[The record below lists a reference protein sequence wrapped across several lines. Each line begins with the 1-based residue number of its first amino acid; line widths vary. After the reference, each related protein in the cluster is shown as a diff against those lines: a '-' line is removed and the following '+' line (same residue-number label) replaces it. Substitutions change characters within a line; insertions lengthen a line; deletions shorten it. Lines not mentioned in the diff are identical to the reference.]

1 MILGPGLIYPFLGPG
16 GDKQEG
22 GLSVSILNLATY
34 LPKQCGIATFS
45 KDLRDNLEL
54 SGRRVQIA
62 AVSDEEYSYDYP
74 AEVILELRQHHVEDY
89 ELTARLINTNPEID
103 LLIVQHEYGIYG
115 GADGEYVLNLVN
127 RLRKPFLV
135 VAHTV
140 LPQPSTNQLRVLKEL
155 AGQASAVV
163 CMSTRSARLLSSV
176 FSVPAEKLFIIHH
189 GVPVFP
195 KQDREALKQLYGLQ
209 GNKIITTF
217 GLIGPGKGLENG
229 IRAISRILTRHPR
242 VHYLIV
248 GQTHPMLLKREGE
261 SYRDMLKNLIDE
273 LNLKGRVSFV
283 NRFLSLEELGDYLS
297 MSDIYLSPYPN
308 MNQAVSG
315 TMAFALGC
323 GRAIVSTPYE
333 YALEMLQGGK
343 RGVLA
348 LSPRPDHLAAA
359 LTRVLD
365 DEQVQAGLERSA
377 ERMGKR
383 MLWPY
388 VAEQYGL
395 LAERVAPRLRRDP
408 LLAR

>member
-1 MILGPGLIYPFLGPG
+1 M
-16 GDKQEG
+16 
-22 GLSVSILNLATY
+22 SMLNLGTY

-54 SGRRVQIA
+54 TGRRVQIA

-74 AEVILELRQHHVEDY
+74 SEVSLEIRQHHVEDY
-89 ELTARLINTNPEID
+89 ELTAKLINTNPEID
-103 LLIVQHEYGIYG
+103 LCIIQHEYGIYG

-127 RLRKPFLV
+127 SLRKPFMV

-140 LPQPSTNQLRVLKEL
+140 LREPSPNQHRVLKEL
-155 AGQASAVV
+155 AGRAAAVV

-176 FSVPAEKLFIIHH
+176 FSVPAEKIFLIHH

-195 KQDREALKQLYGLQ
+195 KQDRETLKKLYGLQ
-209 GNKIITTF
+209 GCKIITTF

-229 IRAISRILTRHPR
+229 IRAIARIIPEHPHI
-242 VHYLIV
+242 HYLIV

-261 SYRDMLKNLIDE
+261 SYRNMLEKLIEE
-273 LNLKGRVSFV
+273 LNLKGHVSFI

-348 LSPRPDHLAAA
+348 LSSRPEHIALA
-359 LTRVLD
+359 LNRVLE
-365 DEQVQAGLERSA
+365 DEQVQVSLEKNA
-377 ERMGKR
+377 ERMGQR
-383 MLWPY
+383 MIWPY
-388 VAEQYGL
+388 VAEQYAL
-395 LAERVAPRLRRDP
+395 LADRMVPRP
-408 LLAR
+408 LYDQLLVR

>member
-1 MILGPGLIYPFLGPG
+1 M
-16 GDKQEG
+16 EG
-22 GLSVSILNLATY
+22 GLSVSILNLGTY

-45 KDLRDNLEL
+45 KDLRDNLE
-54 SGRRVQIA
+54 STGRRVQIA

-74 AEVILELRQHHVEDY
+74 SEVSLELRQHHVEDY
-89 ELTARLINTNPEID
+89 ELTAKLINTNPEID
-103 LLIVQHEYGIYG
+103 LCIVQHEYGIYG

-127 RLRKPFLV
+127 NLRKPSMV

-140 LPQPSTNQLRVLKEL
+140 LPEPSPNQRRVLKDL
-155 AGQASAVV
+155 AGRAAAVV

-176 FSVPAEKLFIIHH
+176 FSVPAEKIFLIHH

-195 KQDREALKQLYGLQ
+195 KQDRETLKQLYGLQ
-209 GNKIITTF
+209 ACKLITTF

-229 IRAISRILTRHPR
+229 IRAIARIIPQHPHI
-242 VHYLIV
+242 HYLIV

-261 SYRDMLKNLIDE
+261 SYRNMLGVLIDE
-273 LNLKGRVSFV
+273 LNLKAHVSFV
-283 NRFLSLEELGDYLS
+283 NRFLTLEELGDYLS

-343 RGVLA
+343 RGVIALSSRPEHIALA
-348 LSPRPDHLAAA
+348 LN
-359 LTRVLD
+359 RVLED
-365 DEQVQAGLERSA
+365 AEVQATLEQNA
-377 ERMGKR
+377 ERMGQR
-383 MLWPY
+383 MIWPY
-388 VAEQYGL
+388 VAEQYAL
-395 LAERVAPRLRRDP
+395 LCDRLVPRPLRDQLLER
-408 LLAR
+408 

>member
-1 MILGPGLIYPFLGPG
+1 M
-16 GDKQEG
+16 
-22 GLSVSILNLATY
+22 SILNLGTY
-34 LPKQCGIATFS
+34 PPKQCGIATFS

-54 SGRRVQIA
+54 TGRRVLIA
-62 AVSDEEYSYDYP
+62 AVSDEEYSYNYP
-74 AEVILELRQHHVEDY
+74 VEVIMELRQHHIEDY
-89 ELTARLINTNPEID
+89 ELSARLINANPELD
-103 LLIVQHEYGIYG
+103 LIIVQHEYGIYG
-115 GADGEYVLNLVN
+115 GADGEYVLNLAGS
-127 RLRKPFLV
+127 LKKPFMV

-140 LPQPSTNQLRVLKEL
+140 LPQPSPNQLRVLKEL
-155 AGQASAVV
+155 AGQAAAVV

-176 FSVPAEKLFIIHH
+176 FSVPAGKIFLIHH

-195 KQDREALKQLYGLQ
+195 KQDRETLKALYGLQ

-229 IRAISRILTRHPR
+229 IRAMSQILPKHPHI
-242 VHYLIV
+242 HYLIA

-261 SYRDMLKNLIDE
+261 SYRNMLQDLIDE
-273 LNLKGRVSFV
+273 LNLKGHVSFV
-283 NRFLSLEELGDYLS
+283 NRFLSLDELSDYLS

-348 LSPRPDHLAAA
+348 LSPRPDHLALA
-359 LTRVLD
+359 LSKVLD
-365 DEQVQAGLERSA
+365 DEQVQTGLEINA

-395 LAERVAPRLRRDP
+395 LAERLAGLLRGQ

>member
-1 MILGPGLIYPFLGPG
+1 M
-16 GDKQEG
+16 
-22 GLSVSILNLATY
+22 SILNLGTY

-54 SGRRVQIA
+54 TGRRVLIA

-74 AEVILELRQHHVEDY
+74 AEVIMELRQHHVEDY
-89 ELTARLINTNPEID
+89 ELSARLINTNPEID
-103 LLIVQHEYGIYG
+103 LIIVQHEYGIYG
-115 GADGEYVLNLVN
+115 GADGDYVLNLAGS
-127 RLRKPFLV
+127 LRKPFMV

-140 LPQPSTNQLRVLKEL
+140 LPQPSPNQLRVLKEL
-155 AGQASAVV
+155 AGKAAAVV

-176 FSVPAEKLFIIHH
+176 FSVPAEKIFLIHH

-195 KQDREALKQLYGLQ
+195 QQDRETLKALYGLQ

-229 IRAISRILTRHPR
+229 IRAIARILPRHPHI
-242 VHYLIV
+242 HYLIV

-261 SYRDMLKNLIDE
+261 SYRNMLEGLIAE
-273 LNLKGRVSFV
+273 LNLKGHVSFV
-283 NRFLSLEELGDYLS
+283 NRFLSLDELGDYLS

-348 LSPRPDHLAAA
+348 LSPRPDHLATA
-359 LTRVLD
+359 LSKVLD
-365 DEQVQAGLERSA
+365 DERVQAGLEINA

-383 MLWPY
+383 MRWPY

-395 LAERVAPRLRRDP
+395 LVERLAGLLRGQ

>member
-1 MILGPGLIYPFLGPG
+1 M
-16 GDKQEG
+16 
-22 GLSVSILNLATY
+22 SILNLGTY

-54 SGRRVQIA
+54 TGRRVLIA

-74 AEVILELRQHHVEDY
+74 AEVIMELRQQHVEDY
-89 ELTARLINTNPEID
+89 ELSARLINANPELD
-103 LLIVQHEYGIYG
+103 LIIVQHEYGIYG
-115 GADGEYVLNLVN
+115 GADGEHVLNLAGS
-127 RLRKPFLV
+127 LKKPFMV

-140 LPQPSTNQLRVLKEL
+140 LPQPSPNQLRVLKEL
-155 AGQASAVV
+155 AGMAAAVV

-176 FSVPAEKLFIIHH
+176 FSVPAEKIFLIHH
-189 GVPVFP
+189 GVPAFP
-195 KQDREALKQLYGLQ
+195 KQDRETLKELYGLQ
-209 GNKIITTF
+209 ENKIITTF

-229 IRAISRILTRHPR
+229 IRAVARILSRHPYI
-242 VHYLIV
+242 HYLII

-261 SYRDMLKNLIDE
+261 SYRNMLEDLVDE
-273 LNLKGRVSFV
+273 LNLKGHVSFV
-283 NRFLSLEELGDYLS
+283 NRFLSLDELGDYLS

-348 LSPRPDHLAAA
+348 LSPRPDHLALA
-359 LTRVLD
+359 LSKILD
-365 DEQVQAGLERSA
+365 DEQVQAGLEINA

-395 LAERVAPRLRRDP
+395 LSERLVGL
-408 LLAR
+408 LWGQVLAR

>member
-1 MILGPGLIYPFLGPG
+1 M
-16 GDKQEG
+16 
-22 GLSVSILNLATY
+22 SILNLATY
-34 LPKQCGIATFS
+34 PPKQCGIATFS

-54 SGRRVQIA
+54 TGRRVQIA

-74 AEVILELRQHHVEDY
+74 SEVILELRQHHAEDY
-89 ELTARLINTNPEID
+89 ELTARLINANPEID

-115 GADGEYVLNLVN
+115 GEDGEYVLKLVN
-127 RLRKPFLV
+127 SLRKPFIV
-135 VAHTV
+135 VTHTV
-140 LPQPSTNQLRVLKEL
+140 LPQPSANQLRVLKEL
-155 AGQASAVV
+155 VGQASAVV

-176 FSVPAEKLFIIHH
+176 FSVPAAKIFLIHH

-195 KQDREALKQLYGLQ
+195 RQDRDTLKQLYGLQ
-209 GNKIITTF
+209 GKKVITTF

-229 IRAISRILTRHPR
+229 IRAIARILPRHPQ
-242 VHYLIV
+242 VHYLIA

-261 SYRDMLKNLIDE
+261 SYRDMLENLVDE
-273 LNLKGRVSFV
+273 LHLKGQVSFV

-365 DEQVQAGLERSA
+365 DEQVQAGLEQSA

-395 LAERVAPRLRRDP
+395 LAERVAPRLKRDQ
-408 LLAR
+408 LLVR

>member
-1 MILGPGLIYPFLGPG
+1 M
-16 GDKQEG
+16 
-22 GLSVSILNLATY
+22 SILNLGTY

-54 SGRRVQIA
+54 TGRRVLIA

-74 AEVILELRQHHVEDY
+74 AQVIMELRQHHAEDY
-89 ELTARLINTNPEID
+89 ELSARLINANPGID
-103 LLIVQHEYGIYG
+103 LIIVQHEYGIYG
-115 GADGEYVLNLVN
+115 GADGEYVLNLAGS
-127 RLRKPFLV
+127 LKKPFMV

-140 LPQPSTNQLRVLKEL
+140 LPQPSPNQLRVLKEL
-155 AGQASAVV
+155 AGQAAAVV

-176 FSVPAEKLFIIHH
+176 FSVAAEKIFLIHH
-189 GVPVFP
+189 GVPMFP
-195 KQDREALKQLYGLQ
+195 KQDRETLKELYGLQ

-229 IRAISRILTRHPR
+229 IRAVARILSRHPHI
-242 VHYLIV
+242 HYLIV

-261 SYRDMLKNLIDE
+261 SYRNMLEELIDE
-273 LNLKGRVSFV
+273 LNLKGHVSFV
-283 NRFLSLEELGDYLS
+283 NRFLSLDELGDYLS

-348 LSPRPDHLAAA
+348 LSPRPDHLALA
-359 LTRVLD
+359 LSKVLD
-365 DEQVQAGLERSA
+365 DEQVQAGLEINA

-395 LAERVAPRLRRDP
+395 LAERLVGLQQGQ

>member
-1 MILGPGLIYPFLGPG
+1 
-16 GDKQEG
+16 
-22 GLSVSILNLATY
+22 VSILNLGTY
-34 LPKQCGIATFS
+34 PPKQCGIATFS

-54 SGRRVQIA
+54 TGRRVLIA
-62 AVSDEEYSYDYP
+62 AVSDEEYSYNYP
-74 AEVILELRQHHVEDY
+74 VEVIMELRQHHIEDY
-89 ELTARLINTNPEID
+89 ELSARLINANPELD
-103 LLIVQHEYGIYG
+103 LIIVQHEYGIYG
-115 GADGEYVLNLVN
+115 GADGEYVLNLAGS
-127 RLRKPFLV
+127 LKKPFMV

-140 LPQPSTNQLRVLKEL
+140 LPQPSPNQLRVLKEL
-155 AGQASAVV
+155 AGQAAAVV

-176 FSVPAEKLFIIHH
+176 FSVPAGKIFLIHH

-195 KQDREALKQLYGLQ
+195 KQDRETLKALYGLQ

-229 IRAISRILTRHPR
+229 IRAMSQILPKHPHI
-242 VHYLIV
+242 HYLIA

-261 SYRDMLKNLIDE
+261 SYRNMLQDLIDE
-273 LNLKGRVSFV
+273 LNLKGHVSFV
-283 NRFLSLEELGDYLS
+283 NRFLSLDELSDYLS

-348 LSPRPDHLAAA
+348 LSPRPDHLALA
-359 LTRVLD
+359 LSKVLD
-365 DEQVQAGLERSA
+365 DEQVQTGLEINA

-395 LAERVAPRLRRDP
+395 LAERLAGLLRGQ

>member
-1 MILGPGLIYPFLGPG
+1 
-16 GDKQEG
+16 
-22 GLSVSILNLATY
+22 
-34 LPKQCGIATFS
+34 
-45 KDLRDNLEL
+45 
-54 SGRRVQIA
+54 
-62 AVSDEEYSYDYP
+62 
-74 AEVILELRQHHVEDY
+74 
-89 ELTARLINTNPEID
+89 
-103 LLIVQHEYGIYG
+103 
-115 GADGEYVLNLVN
+115 
-127 RLRKPFLV
+127 
-135 VAHTV
+135 
-140 LPQPSTNQLRVLKEL
+140 
-155 AGQASAVV
+155 
-163 CMSTRSARLLSSV
+163 
-176 FSVPAEKLFIIHH
+176 
-189 GVPVFP
+189 
-195 KQDREALKQLYGLQ
+195 
-209 GNKIITTF
+209 
-217 GLIGPGKGLENG
+217 
-229 IRAISRILTRHPR
+229 
-242 VHYLIV
+242 
-248 GQTHPMLLKREGE
+248 MLLKREGE

-395 LAERVAPRLRRDP
+395 LAERVAPRLRRDQ

>member
-1 MILGPGLIYPFLGPG
+1 M
-16 GDKQEG
+16 
-22 GLSVSILNLATY
+22 SILNLGTY

-54 SGRRVQIA
+54 TGRPVQVA

-74 AEVILELRQHHVEDY
+74 SEVTMELRQHHVEDY
-89 ELTARLINTNPEID
+89 ELAGRLINTNPEVDI
-103 LLIVQHEYGIYG
+103 LIVQHEYGIFG
-115 GADGEYVLNLVN
+115 GADGEYVVNLIN
-127 RLRKPFLV
+127 ALRKPFIV
-135 VAHTV
+135 VTHTV
-140 LPQPSTNQLRVLKEL
+140 LPQPSPNQHRVLKEL
-155 AGQASAVV
+155 AGKAAAVV

-176 FSVPAEKLFIIHH
+176 FSVPAEKIFLIHH

-195 KQDREALKQLYGLQ
+195 KQDRETLKALYGMQ
-209 GNKIITTF
+209 GSRLITTF

-229 IRAISRILTRHPR
+229 IRAIARIITEHPH

-248 GQTHPMLLKREGE
+248 GQTHPMLIKREGE
-261 SYRDMLKNLIDE
+261 SYRHMLMDLIEE
-273 LNLKGRVSFV
+273 LNLKGHVSFV

-308 MNQAVSG
+308 MSQAVSG

-333 YALEMLQGGK
+333 YALEMLQGEK
-343 RGVLA
+343 RGILA
-348 LSPRPDHLAAA
+348 LSPRPDHLAMA
-359 LTRVLD
+359 LNRILD
-365 DEQVQAGLERSA
+365 DEQVQALLEQNA

-395 LAERVAPRLRRDP
+395 LTERVVPGLRRGQV
-408 LLAR
+408 LVR